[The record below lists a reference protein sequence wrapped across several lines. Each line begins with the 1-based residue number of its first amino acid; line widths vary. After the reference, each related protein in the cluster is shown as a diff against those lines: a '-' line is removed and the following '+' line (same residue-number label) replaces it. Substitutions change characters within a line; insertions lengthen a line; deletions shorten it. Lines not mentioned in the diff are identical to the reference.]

1 MRKNQPP
8 TKGAKGDAK
17 RGVDTSMIVRTK
29 DFDKPVVQL
38 KKGGYK
44 MKPGLVYLGFSTDFL
59 IEEADQWRGACWSM
73 IKERSDCSFLFLT
86 QKVWYKSPLNTD
98 KGQCHQLKTGAFVL
112 CEKTAKQMQLVGA
125 GLCSARQDTPN
136 YRKSSANPYAL
147 TRLAVEADA
156 GHSRSRRR
164 SVTDV
169 GLPLAGTHRP
179 GRMHRFYGNLRR
191 ICNFSM
197 GRQSRRPLQQ
207 PFALSVGADDSVRP
221 RDVPILRESSAN
233 SQLPPTSKEV
243 TACGFAANSRRNS
256 LHSAGRSRAPPL
268 PTAVAFQRF
277 LRKTNRLWS

>member
-1 MRKNQPP
+1 MRKNGK
-8 TKGAKGDAK
+8 TNAVGRGGALLRPAGYTELSKIFGESVCTYPLGR
-17 RGVDTSMIVRTK
+17 RGRC
-29 DFDKPVVQL
+29 PH
-38 KKGGYK
+38 
-44 MKPGLVYLGFSTDFL
+44 
-59 IEEADQWRGACWSM
+59 
-73 IKERSDCSFLFLT
+73 RS
-86 QKVWYKSPLNTD
+86 
-98 KGQCHQLKTGAFVL
+98 
-112 CEKTAKQMQLVGA
+112 
-125 GLCSARQDTPN
+125 
-136 YRKSSANPYAL
+136 
-147 TRLAVEADA
+147 
-156 GHSRSRRR
+156 
-164 SVTDV
+164 
-169 GLPLAGTHRP
+169 

>member
-1 MRKNQPP
+1 MRKNGKTNAVGRGGALLRP
-8 TKGAKGDAK
+8 TGYTELSKIFGESVCTYPLGR
-17 RGVDTSMIVRTK
+17 RGRC
-29 DFDKPVVQL
+29 P
-38 KKGGYK
+38 
-44 MKPGLVYLGFSTDFL
+44 
-59 IEEADQWRGACWSM
+59 
-73 IKERSDCSFLFLT
+73 
-86 QKVWYKSPLNTD
+86 
-98 KGQCHQLKTGAFVL
+98 
-112 CEKTAKQMQLVGA
+112 
-125 GLCSARQDTPN
+125 
-136 YRKSSANPYAL
+136 
-147 TRLAVEADA
+147 
-156 GHSRSRRR
+156 
-164 SVTDV
+164 
-169 GLPLAGTHRP
+169 HRP

>member
-1 MRKNQPP
+1 MHLADRKFWANSQ
-8 TKGAKGDAK
+8 
-17 RGVDTSMIVRTK
+17 
-29 DFDKPVVQL
+29 
-38 KKGGYK
+38 
-44 MKPGLVYLGFSTDFL
+44 
-59 IEEADQWRGACWSM
+59 
-73 IKERSDCSFLFLT
+73 
-86 QKVWYKSPLNTD
+86 
-98 KGQCHQLKTGAFVL
+98 AF
-112 CEKTAKQMQLVGA
+112 
-125 GLCSARQDTPN
+125 
-136 YRKSSANPYAL
+136 
-147 TRLAVEADA
+147 TRLIVGADA

-197 GRQSRRPLQQ
+197 GRQSCRPLQQ
-207 PFALSVGADDSVRP
+207 PFALSVGADDSVCP

-233 SQLPPTSKEV
+233 SQLPNGAMCASPPTSKEV

-277 LRKTNRLWS
+277 LRKTNHLWS

>member
-1 MRKNQPP
+1 MRKNGK
-8 TKGAKGDAK
+8 TNAVGRGGALLRPAGYTELSKIFGESVCTYPLGR
-17 RGVDTSMIVRTK
+17 RGRC
-29 DFDKPVVQL
+29 P
-38 KKGGYK
+38 
-44 MKPGLVYLGFSTDFL
+44 
-59 IEEADQWRGACWSM
+59 
-73 IKERSDCSFLFLT
+73 
-86 QKVWYKSPLNTD
+86 
-98 KGQCHQLKTGAFVL
+98 
-112 CEKTAKQMQLVGA
+112 
-125 GLCSARQDTPN
+125 
-136 YRKSSANPYAL
+136 
-147 TRLAVEADA
+147 
-156 GHSRSRRR
+156 
-164 SVTDV
+164 
-169 GLPLAGTHRP
+169 HRP

-197 GRQSRRPLQQ
+197 GRQSRRPLQH

>member
-1 MRKNQPP
+1 MRNS
-8 TKGAKGDAK
+8 K
-17 RGVDTSMIVRTK
+17 RGRCVAQRPRSSLSKNYCFPILCKV
-29 DFDKPVVQL
+29 
-38 KKGGYK
+38 
-44 MKPGLVYLGFSTDFL
+44 S
-59 IEEADQWRGACWSM
+59 EAG
-73 IKERSDCSFLFLT
+73 
-86 QKVWYKSPLNTD
+86 
-98 KGQCHQLKTGAFVL
+98 
-112 CEKTAKQMQLVGA
+112 VGA
-125 GLCSARQDTPN
+125 DASVRPM
-136 YRKSSANPYAL
+136 SSREFPQHS
-147 TRLAVEADA
+147 VGADA

-179 GRMHRFYGNLRR
+179 GRMHRFYGNLWR

-221 RDVPILRESSAN
+221 QDVPILRESSAN
-233 SQLPPTSKEV
+233 SQLPNGAMCASPPTSKEV

>member
-1 MRKNQPP
+1 MRKNGK
-8 TKGAKGDAK
+8 TNAVGRGGALLRPAGYTELSKIFGESVCTYPLGR
-17 RGVDTSMIVRTK
+17 RGRC
-29 DFDKPVVQL
+29 P
-38 KKGGYK
+38 
-44 MKPGLVYLGFSTDFL
+44 
-59 IEEADQWRGACWSM
+59 
-73 IKERSDCSFLFLT
+73 
-86 QKVWYKSPLNTD
+86 
-98 KGQCHQLKTGAFVL
+98 
-112 CEKTAKQMQLVGA
+112 
-125 GLCSARQDTPN
+125 
-136 YRKSSANPYAL
+136 
-147 TRLAVEADA
+147 
-156 GHSRSRRR
+156 
-164 SVTDV
+164 
-169 GLPLAGTHRP
+169 HRP

-277 LRKTNRLWS
+277 LRKTKRLWS

>member
-1 MRKNQPP
+1 MRKNGK
-8 TKGAKGDAK
+8 TNAVGRGGALLRPAGYTELSKIFGESVCTYPLGR
-17 RGVDTSMIVRTK
+17 RGRC
-29 DFDKPVVQL
+29 P
-38 KKGGYK
+38 
-44 MKPGLVYLGFSTDFL
+44 
-59 IEEADQWRGACWSM
+59 
-73 IKERSDCSFLFLT
+73 
-86 QKVWYKSPLNTD
+86 
-98 KGQCHQLKTGAFVL
+98 
-112 CEKTAKQMQLVGA
+112 
-125 GLCSARQDTPN
+125 
-136 YRKSSANPYAL
+136 
-147 TRLAVEADA
+147 
-156 GHSRSRRR
+156 
-164 SVTDV
+164 
-169 GLPLAGTHRP
+169 HRP
-179 GRMHRFYGNLRR
+179 GRMHRFYRNLRR

>member
-1 MRKNQPP
+1 MRKNGK
-8 TKGAKGDAK
+8 TNAVGRGGALLRPAGYTELSKIFGESVCTYP
-17 RGVDTSMIVRTK
+17 RGR
-29 DFDKPVVQL
+29 
-38 KKGGYK
+38 
-44 MKPGLVYLGFSTDFL
+44 
-59 IEEADQWRGACWSM
+59 RGRC
-73 IKERSDCSFLFLT
+73 
-86 QKVWYKSPLNTD
+86 P
-98 KGQCHQLKTGAFVL
+98 
-112 CEKTAKQMQLVGA
+112 
-125 GLCSARQDTPN
+125 
-136 YRKSSANPYAL
+136 
-147 TRLAVEADA
+147 
-156 GHSRSRRR
+156 
-164 SVTDV
+164 
-169 GLPLAGTHRP
+169 HRP

-197 GRQSRRPLQQ
+197 GRQSCRPLQQ

>member
-1 MRKNQPP
+1 
-8 TKGAKGDAK
+8 
-17 RGVDTSMIVRTK
+17 
-29 DFDKPVVQL
+29 
-38 KKGGYK
+38 
-44 MKPGLVYLGFSTDFL
+44 
-59 IEEADQWRGACWSM
+59 
-73 IKERSDCSFLFLT
+73 
-86 QKVWYKSPLNTD
+86 
-98 KGQCHQLKTGAFVL
+98 
-112 CEKTAKQMQLVGA
+112 MQLVGA

-169 GLPLAGTHRP
+169 GLPLAGTHRS

-233 SQLPPTSKEV
+233 SQLPNGAMCASPPYIQRGNCLRIRRKFSKEF
-243 TACGFAANSRRNS
+243 TAFCRAEQSPAPTNCGCISTVFA
-256 LHSAGRSRAPPL
+256 
-268 PTAVAFQRF
+268 
-277 LRKTNRLWS
+277 

>member
-1 MRKNQPP
+1 MRKNGK
-8 TKGAKGDAK
+8 TNAVGRGGALLRPAGYTELSKIFGESVCTYPLGR
-17 RGVDTSMIVRTK
+17 RGRC
-29 DFDKPVVQL
+29 P
-38 KKGGYK
+38 
-44 MKPGLVYLGFSTDFL
+44 
-59 IEEADQWRGACWSM
+59 
-73 IKERSDCSFLFLT
+73 
-86 QKVWYKSPLNTD
+86 
-98 KGQCHQLKTGAFVL
+98 
-112 CEKTAKQMQLVGA
+112 
-125 GLCSARQDTPN
+125 
-136 YRKSSANPYAL
+136 
-147 TRLAVEADA
+147 
-156 GHSRSRRR
+156 
-164 SVTDV
+164 
-169 GLPLAGTHRP
+169 HRP

-277 LRKTNRLWS
+277 LRKTNRIWF

>member
-1 MRKNQPP
+1 
-8 TKGAKGDAK
+8 
-17 RGVDTSMIVRTK
+17 
-29 DFDKPVVQL
+29 
-38 KKGGYK
+38 
-44 MKPGLVYLGFSTDFL
+44 
-59 IEEADQWRGACWSM
+59 
-73 IKERSDCSFLFLT
+73 
-86 QKVWYKSPLNTD
+86 
-98 KGQCHQLKTGAFVL
+98 
-112 CEKTAKQMQLVGA
+112 MQLVGA

-147 TRLAVEADA
+147 TRVAVEADA

-169 GLPLAGTHRP
+169 GLPLAGTHRS

-256 LHSAGRSRAPPL
+256 LHSAGRAEPRPYQLRLHFNGFCVKQTVYGLKLMTLPCRAS
-268 PTAVAFQRF
+268 VI
-277 LRKTNRLWS
+277 

>member
-1 MRKNQPP
+1 MRKNGKTNAVGRGGALLRP
-8 TKGAKGDAK
+8 TGYTELSKIFGESVCTYPLGR
-17 RGVDTSMIVRTK
+17 RGRC
-29 DFDKPVVQL
+29 P
-38 KKGGYK
+38 
-44 MKPGLVYLGFSTDFL
+44 
-59 IEEADQWRGACWSM
+59 
-73 IKERSDCSFLFLT
+73 
-86 QKVWYKSPLNTD
+86 
-98 KGQCHQLKTGAFVL
+98 
-112 CEKTAKQMQLVGA
+112 
-125 GLCSARQDTPN
+125 
-136 YRKSSANPYAL
+136 
-147 TRLAVEADA
+147 
-156 GHSRSRRR
+156 
-164 SVTDV
+164 
-169 GLPLAGTHRP
+169 HRP

-197 GRQSRRPLQQ
+197 GRQSCRPLQQ

>member
-1 MRKNQPP
+1 MQKNGK
-8 TKGAKGDAK
+8 TNAVG
-17 RGVDTSMIVRTK
+17 RGGTLLR
-29 DFDKPVVQL
+29 PA
-38 KKGGYK
+38 GYTELSK
-44 MKPGLVYLGFSTDFL
+44 IFGESVCTYP
-59 IEEADQWRGACWSM
+59 RG
-73 IKERSDCSFLFLT
+73 
-86 QKVWYKSPLNTD
+86 
-98 KGQCHQLKTGAFVL
+98 
-112 CEKTAKQMQLVGA
+112 
-125 GLCSARQDTPN
+125 
-136 YRKSSANPYAL
+136 
-147 TRLAVEADA
+147 
-156 GHSRSRRR
+156 RRGR
-164 SVTDV
+164 C
-169 GLPLAGTHRP
+169 PHRP
-179 GRMHRFYGNLRR
+179 GRMHRFYRNLRR